1 MLAIY
6 YGSFEDHHSL
16 RAEEWQLISQ
26 LQEES
31 PFGMPETRELNIRK
45 ILENCTRLMNF
56 YLNK

>member
-31 PFGMPETRELNIRK
+31 PFGMPETRNLNIRK
-45 ILENCTRLMNF
+45 ILDNYT
-56 YLNK
+56 